1 VTMGAPLRSDDVG
14 RALQGVPGIDD
25 IVWATLARLDARRQH
40 HRLVIVSPEAGA
52 GTTVIAAA
60 TAIGLLQ
67 HRRARVCLVETNVR
81 SPAVARY
88 LGLKNTGLT
97 DVLAGRARFDECL
110 QQPRGCEGV
119 HVLPAG
125 TARAPIPGEFMTEA
139 FRAILDGM
147 VGLADFLVVDA
158 PPLLDHLESR
168 LLLRGTDGALL
179 VLRTGHT
186 TSADFERARAILADA
201 GAPVLG
207 AVFNAYERAGPFD
220 RPPFG
225 HAARPAAT
233 AALPADYAWLARAPA
248 AEVQKRPQAGAR
260 PAASG
265 AVPPGSI
272 SEEAHRRQVEMLER
286 RIAKLTRHLARAEE
300 NLVRM
305 AAMRGDDAGIASIY
319 RTVQGLSPEERALAF
334 KQKLMQ
340 KIFQANVELRQ
351 KLAQQP

>member
-1 VTMGAPLRSDDVG
+1 MGPPLRGDEAG

-25 IVWATLARLDARRQH
+25 IVWAMLARLDARRQR
-40 HRLVIVSPEAGA
+40 HRLVFVSPEAGA

-67 HRRARVCLVETNVR
+67 NRRVRVCLVETNVR
-81 SPAVARY
+81 APAVARY
-88 LGLKNTGLT
+88 LGLKPSGLT

-147 VGLADFLVVDA
+147 AGLADYLIVDA
-158 PPLLDHLESR
+158 PPLVDHLESR
-168 LLLRGTDGALL
+168 LLLRGAHGALL

-186 TSADFERARAILADA
+186 TDADFERARAILADA

-207 AVFNAYERAGPFD
+207 AIFNAYEPAGPFD
-220 RPPFG
+220 RQPFG
-225 HAARPAAT
+225 HAARPGAT
-233 AALPADYAWLARAPA
+233 AALPADYVWLARAPA
-248 AEVQKRPQAGAR
+248 AEVQKRPQPGG
-260 PAASG
+260 PHAA
-265 AVPPGSI
+265 AAMAPIPPGSI
-272 SEEAHRRQVEMLER
+272 SEEDHRRQVELLER
-286 RIAKLTRHLARAEE
+286 RIAKLTRHLAKAEE
-300 NLVRM
+300 NLARM
-305 AAMRGDDAGIASIY
+305 AAMRGDDVGIASIY

-340 KIFQANVELRQ
+340 RIFQANVELRQ
-351 KLAQQP
+351 KLARQP